1 MSNWYRKYT
10 KRHLSK
16 RLSFHRDKHYTY
28 KNNYNILKVVVI
40 FLVVL
45 LIYFNWS
52 FISTNLILA
61 KEGFVKFYGDFLEG
75 SFDEGISKIQDK
87 GTGVVEKVKDTVTR
101 DEVDYSII
109 ENEIFKLI
117 NEERARNGARSLIS
131 NSNLNELSREHSEEM
146 ITQNFFEHSNLNV
159 GENIGEVPI
168 HYDVI

>member
-1 MSNWYRKYT
+1 MSNWHIKYT
-10 KRHLSK
+10 KRHLSRK
-16 RLSFHRDKHYTY
+16 LSFHRDKHYTY
-28 KNNYNILKVVVI
+28 KKNYNILKVVVI

-131 NSNLNELSREHSEEM
+131 NSNLNELSRKHSEEL

-168 HYDVI
+168 H